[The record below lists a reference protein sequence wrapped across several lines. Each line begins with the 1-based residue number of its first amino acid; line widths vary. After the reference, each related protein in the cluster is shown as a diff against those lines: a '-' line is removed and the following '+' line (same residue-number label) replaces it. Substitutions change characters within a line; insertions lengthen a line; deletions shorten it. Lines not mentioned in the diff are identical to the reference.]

1 MKKIIKTILVL
12 LTITSICLSF
22 SSCKKAKSEKDP
34 WEDAVYTT
42 DTEFGSGEKTITA
55 RVRVG
60 EKSVTFTINTDKDT
74 LGDALTEHKLVSGE
88 EGEYGM
94 YVKVVNGIEADYDKT
109 QSYWGF
115 NKNGESMMTGID
127 MEEISDGDSY
137 EIVYTD

>member
-1 MKKIIKTILVL
+1 MKKTLNLILTIL
-12 LTITSICLSF
+12 TIISICLSF
-22 SSCKKAKSEKDP
+22 SACKKATGEKDL
-34 WEDAVYTT
+34 WKDAIYPS
-42 DTEFGSGEKTITA
+42 DKEFGSGDKTITA
-55 RVRVG
+55 KVKSG

-74 LGDALTEHKLVSGE
+74 LGDALTEHNLVLGE

-115 NKNGESMMTGID
+115 TKNGESLMTGID

>member
-1 MKKIIKTILVL
+1 MKKFISTILVIF
-12 LTITSICLSF
+12 TITSICLSL
-22 SSCKKAKSEKDP
+22 SACKKDAGEKEL
-34 WEDAVYTT
+34 WKDAVYTS
-42 DTEFGSGEKTITA
+42 DTEFGSGDKTITA
-55 RVRVG
+55 KVRVG
-60 EKSVTFTINTDKDT
+60 EKSVTFTINTDNDT
-74 LGDALTEHKLVSGE
+74 LGDALTEHNLVSGD

-115 NKNGESMMTGID
+115 TKNGESMMTGID